1 MLIITRLSNIQGA
14 NAPPPLPTSLQH
26 LSVYL
31 FYRPMILTQYFLIF
45 IVTSRPRDRPT
56 CGTTPDPLPP
66 PYLPPPPKKKPWS
79 TNNITI
85 YDYRPTF
92 IGLLIPI
99 SPQIMLEHLCCLQ
112 IRYNVTYVTCI
123 HRYFPI
129 IKVNFNGPFPI
140 KFSKD

>member
-1 MLIITRLSNIQGA
+1 MPL
-14 NAPPPLPTSLQH
+14 PPPPPCPLYLLPCNIVFFS

-31 FYRPMILTQYFLIF
+31 FYRPMILTKYFLIF

-66 PYLPPPPKKKPWS
+66 PPLNHPPPHLTIPPPRS
-79 TNNITI
+79 NNDI
-85 YDYRPTF
+85 YDYFNSPTF

-112 IRYNVTYVTCI
+112 IRYNVTYVTCN
-123 HRYFPI
+123 R
-129 IKVNFNGPFPI
+129 
-140 KFSKD
+140 